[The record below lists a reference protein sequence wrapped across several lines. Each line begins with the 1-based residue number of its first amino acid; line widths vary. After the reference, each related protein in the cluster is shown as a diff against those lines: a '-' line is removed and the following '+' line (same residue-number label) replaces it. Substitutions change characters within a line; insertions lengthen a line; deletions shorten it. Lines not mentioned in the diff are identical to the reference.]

1 MAESKDKA
9 VTKEFNVN
17 DTASDESDDEAL
29 VIDEKAEPIEV
40 SRSETVQPESED
52 ETEDESPKKRLK
64 VRINKTDRVDTE
76 LI

>member
-29 VIDEKAEPIEV
+29 VFDEKAEPIEV